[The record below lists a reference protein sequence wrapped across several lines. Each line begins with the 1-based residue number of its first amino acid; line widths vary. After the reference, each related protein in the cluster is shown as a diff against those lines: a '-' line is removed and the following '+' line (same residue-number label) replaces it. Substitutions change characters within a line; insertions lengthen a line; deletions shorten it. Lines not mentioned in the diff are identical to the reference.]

1 VKIKK
6 YSNEKLNEAKK
17 IIYKNY
23 LYVPTWSFTSWMKE
37 KFHELKSI
45 YILFENEKPIGSCL
59 VLNTSSY
66 FDVNIGIFIKPNYR
80 KKGYGKQLL
89 RFAIRNNKNFY
100 FRYSSGIKG
109 SLTFF
114 EKAKKNLDNVK
125 NLQ

>member
-17 IIYKNY
+17 IIHKNY
-23 LYVPTWSFTSWMKE
+23 LYVPTWSFSTWLKE
-37 KFHELKSI
+37 NFYEVKSI
-45 YILFENEKPIGSCL
+45 YILYENEKPIGSCL
-59 VLNTSSY
+59 VLNNF
-66 FDVNIGIFIKPNYR
+66 FDVNVGIFIKPNYR
-80 KKGYGKQLL
+80 KKGYGKRLL
-89 RFAIRNNKNFY
+89 RFVIRNNKNFY

-114 EKAKKNLDNVK
+114 EKAKKNLDNIK